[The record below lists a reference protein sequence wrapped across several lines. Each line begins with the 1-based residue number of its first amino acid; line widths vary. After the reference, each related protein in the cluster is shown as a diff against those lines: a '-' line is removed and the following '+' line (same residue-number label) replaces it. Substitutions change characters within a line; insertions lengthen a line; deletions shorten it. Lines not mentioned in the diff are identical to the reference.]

1 MDQKNNK
8 AFTNGNIDLSILYK
22 SVSNNLK
29 QILTLP
35 FIFVFLYTLY
45 FLFSNPTYSSSV
57 SFYTSYNKSGS
68 SSILSLL
75 PSNLGIQNDN
85 SLSFSVSNLMMSDEF
100 LKDIV
105 QKEFIIEDEKI
116 SLINHWSKNYNSLLT
131 LNPIAFLSKINSR
144 LMDNHQLSIDERKLS
159 YSVRT
164 LRNSLQFFED
174 RDSLLNTIIVLSDDS
189 DLSHQIASE
198 VYDSIV
204 RYSYE
209 ITNQKGKEK
218 REFVNSRLIE
228 VKTELEDL
236 ENQLLNFLETNKN
249 LNSPSLLLQKNRLEK
264 DINLYTQL
272 YFTLSDQRELAII
285 DEKDNT
291 SSIFLL
297 NPPQISSKKVG
308 LNLYEGIFIIFIFSF
323 TLSLIIH
330 IYKNR
335 KELF

>member
-8 AFTNGNIDLSILYK
+8 AFNGTVDLSTLYK
-22 SVSNNLK
+22 SVLNNLK

-35 FIFVFLYTLY
+35 LIFVFLYTLY
-45 FLFSNPTYSSSV
+45 FLLSSPTYSSSV

-85 SLSFSVSNLMMSDEF
+85 SLSFSVNNLIMSDKF

-105 QKEFIIEDEKI
+105 QKEFIIVDKKI
-116 SLINHWSKNYNSLLT
+116 SLIDHWSKNYNSLLT

-144 LMDNHQLSIDERKLS
+144 LMDNNQLSNDEKKLFFS
-159 YSVRT
+159 IRT
-164 LRNSLQFFED
+164 LRNSLQFSED
-174 RDSLLNTIIVLSDDS
+174 KDSLLNTVTVLSDDS
-189 DLSHQIASE
+189 YLSYQIASE

-218 REFVNSRLIE
+218 RKFINSRLVE
-228 VKTELEDL
+228 VESELKDL
-236 ENQLLNFLETNKN
+236 ENQLLKFLESNKN
-249 LNSPSLLLQKNRLEK
+249 LNSPNLLLQKSRLEK

-297 NPPQISSKKVG
+297 NPPEISAKKVG
-308 LNLYEGIFIIFIFSF
+308 LNLFEGIFIIFIFSI
-323 TLSLIIH
+323 TLSLVIH
-330 IYKNR
+330 TYKYR